1 MNKASDLQKINK
13 HGLSRTISPDI
24 KRTIRQQDGYGC
36 VICGNML
43 VDYEHIDPLFCDATE
58 HNPANMA
65 LLCSHHHDQVTRRI
79 LPKRIIKEH
88 KSNPYCKQ
96 QGFASSHYFPHPKD
110 IKIKCGTSYFENT
123 KKIIEINGK
132 PIIWIEEED
141 NEILF
146 NAIFYD
152 NEGNKVGYLNKNTF
166 IALVKDCDIYAI
178 ASRIEARLKKGMINL
193 QLDIEADGIVDLKRL
208 SANYGGTKI
217 NINNKGAIHIE
228 SHGSSITLNDCKTFN
243 CGGGISLG
251 GIPQGQGIFFKLN
264 ALEKEIIKNKAKRI
278 IHISGNIKGYIY
290 KNQIINLNDLTSGY
304 IKENSVYNLLDEYI
318 GKLITSNIKNSY
330 TIEIEND
337 EYEDREPIYIE
348 EKNKIINKL
357 LNNPVIDTSYRILG

>member
-1 MNKASDLQKINK
+1 M
-13 HGLSRTISPDI
+13 
-24 KRTIRQQDGYGC
+24 
-36 VICGNML
+36 
-43 VDYEHIDPLFCDATE
+43 
-58 HNPANMA
+58 
-65 LLCSHHHDQVTRRI
+65 
-79 LPKRIIKEH
+79 KE
-88 KSNPYCKQ
+88 
-96 QGFASSHYFPHPKD
+96 
-110 IKIKCGTSYFENT
+110 
-123 KKIIEINGK
+123 
-132 PIIWIEEED
+132 
-141 NEILF
+141 
-146 NAIFYD
+146 
-152 NEGNKVGYLNKNTF
+152 V
-166 IALVKDCDIYAI
+166 
-178 ASRIEARLKKGMINL
+178 
-193 QLDIEADGIVDLKRL
+193 
-208 SANYGGTKI
+208 
-217 NINNKGAIHIE
+217 
-228 SHGSSITLNDCKTFN
+228 CKTFN